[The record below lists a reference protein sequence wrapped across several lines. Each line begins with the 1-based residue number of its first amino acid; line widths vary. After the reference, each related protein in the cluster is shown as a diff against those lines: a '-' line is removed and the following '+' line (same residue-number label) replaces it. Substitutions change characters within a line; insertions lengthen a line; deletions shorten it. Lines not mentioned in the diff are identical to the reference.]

1 MSMSLFK
8 SSKTAIDP
16 SQFLKLLKEVLIR
29 VTIDCL
35 SCHQSSDNGR
45 FFYRVSASSTKQ
57 KVFIRLIFNT
67 RTSFRRIFFFCNN
80 CSSLQS
86 AIIEHGFSRVRQ
98 FSIIQLKQF
107 VNFQGTVV
115 TKDINI
121 VKCFPNI
128 SIPVILD
135 DDLFEQK
142 KFTFIS
148 AVNHSENYTA
158 IIWNGHYNS
167 HVTNNFSLACYNC
180 NDAAVV
186 SCCKEV
192 LEYNASYILF
202 YKAA

>member
-1 MSMSLFK
+1 MSLFK

-35 SCHQSSDNGR
+35 SCHQSSDNEDS
-45 FFYRVSASSTKQ
+45 FTVFQLPVPNTKSLLDL
-57 KVFIRLIFNT
+57 FLTPEHLLGDF
-67 RTSFRRIFFFCNN
+67 FFFCNN

-158 IIWNGHYNS
+158 IYEMAII
-167 HVTNNFSLACYNC
+167 
-180 NDAAVV
+180 
-186 SCCKEV
+186 
-192 LEYNASYILF
+192 ILMLRITF
-202 YKAA
+202 LLLVIIAMMLQ